1 MQALEG
7 KPLTVSN
14 LQTVRRAGLT
24 SVRGRVR
31 GFVNDK
37 SEISRSRISF
47 SMYVLLVSINKKRSS
62 YY

>member
-14 LQTVRRAGLT
+14 LQTVRPAGLT
-24 SVRGRVR
+24 SVRGSVR

-37 SEISRSRISF
+37 SEIFLESVLVC
-47 SMYVLLVSINKKRSS
+47 MYVLLVSINKKRSS
-62 YY
+62 NY